1 MKNAVFLA
9 AMYLRLSREDRGDG
23 YENKNTDYLSVQSN
37 SIINQR
43 ELIRNYILEQDD
55 IKLYDIYADDGFS
68 GSNFDR
74 PEFKRM
80 MGDIEAGN
88 VNCVI
93 VKDLSRFGRDYIET
107 GRYIQKVFPDL
118 GVRFIAIT
126 DNYDSFHTDSEE
138 SAIVLPVKNFI
149 NDSYCRDI
157 SAKVKSQ
164 LEVKRKKGECIAP
177 FALYGY
183 KKSPYNKNKLII
195 DEYAAQTVRQIF
207 EWKIQGMAVFAIADK
222 LNESGV
228 LSPREYKKSNG
239 SNYNGGFYGSS
250 KSKWSSSTVKR
261 ILTNETYLG
270 HLVQGKT
277 QKINYKLKKS
287 IQKPEKEWVRVE
299 NTHEAIVSENDFRIV
314 QSLLK
319 TGSRISPETEK
330 INFFAGILF
339 CGDCGRQLI
348 RRENR
353 YKNNVRLYYICS
365 LKNSGQGCTRH
376 SIEEESLKALVRIV
390 IQKYIDLF
398 CQELRKKSFG
408 TYVYD
413 KCYKK
418 EAERMGEQSDK
429 YNALYYGL
437 YEDLKRGIIDEE
449 EFIRLR
455 QEFKYKAKEYDKAQK
470 KHVELAE
477 KLRHSTEIETDR
489 YALCIMVSKIKVYEN
504 RRIEIDF
511 SFCDCYRRS
520 IRY

>member
-43 ELIRNYILEQDD
+43 ELIKNYILEQDD

-177 FALYGY
+177 F
-183 KKSPYNKNKLII
+183 
-195 DEYAAQTVRQIF
+195 
-207 EWKIQGMAVFAIADK
+207 
-222 LNESGV
+222 
-228 LSPREYKKSNG
+228 
-239 SNYNGGFYGSS
+239 
-250 KSKWSSSTVKR
+250 
-261 ILTNETYLG
+261 
-270 HLVQGKT
+270 
-277 QKINYKLKKS
+277 
-287 IQKPEKEWVRVE
+287 
-299 NTHEAIVSENDFRIV
+299 RIV
-314 QSLLK
+314 
-319 TGSRISPETEK
+319 
-330 INFFAGILF
+330 
-339 CGDCGRQLI
+339 LI
-348 RRENR
+348 
-353 YKNNVRLYYICS
+353 
-365 LKNSGQGCTRH
+365 
-376 SIEEESLKALVRIV
+376 
-390 IQKYIDLF
+390 
-398 CQELRKKSFG
+398 
-408 TYVYD
+408 
-413 KCYKK
+413 
-418 EAERMGEQSDK
+418 
-429 YNALYYGL
+429 
-437 YEDLKRGIIDEE
+437 
-449 EFIRLR
+449 
-455 QEFKYKAKEYDKAQK
+455 
-470 KHVELAE
+470 
-477 KLRHSTEIETDR
+477 
-489 YALCIMVSKIKVYEN
+489 
-504 RRIEIDF
+504 
-511 SFCDCYRRS
+511 
-520 IRY
+520 